1 MLAQQTIERVLQAAL
16 EQGGEFAEIFV
27 EDRHNTT
34 LGLVGG
40 TLEDNLMGLDYGV
53 GIRVIDGLKYAYA
66 FTNDTRE
73 ERLIEVA
80 REAALTLKK
89 SDSSKVLDL
98 RRPSLDE
105 VNPIK
110 VYPRDIHLRD
120 KVALLREA
128 YESAKDYDASIIQA
142 TVSYTDWDQKVLIAN
157 SKGLLVEDRRVRTR
171 FTVRSVASNG
181 VDLQTGTYSP
191 GASLGF
197 EYFDHY
203 DINAIAREA
212 SRMAKVMAF
221 AGYAPSGVMP
231 VVMDNGFGGVLF
243 HEACGHGLEAS
254 FVSKGISVY
263 TGKEGERIA
272 SELVTAIDDGTVPNG
287 WGSLTVDDEG
297 TPTTRNVLIEKG
309 VLKNY
314 MVDHLT
320 GKRLGKPST
329 GACRRESYKFAPT
342 SRMTNT
348 FIDKGE
354 TPFDEIIKQTE
365 RGLYAKSLGGGSV
378 DVVSGE
384 FNFAVMEGD
393 LIENG
398 EITKPVRGAS
408 LIGKGLEVLQNI
420 DMVSSDLTLS
430 EGMCGAASG
439 SIPAGLGQPPLR
451 VKALKVGGRD
461 E

>member
-1 MLAQQTIERVLQAAL
+1 MLEQQTIERVLNAAL
-16 EQGGEFAEIFV
+16 EQGGDFAEIFV

-34 LGLVGG
+34 LKLVGG
-40 TLEDNLMGLDYGV
+40 TLEDNLMGRDYGV
-53 GIRVIDGLKYAYA
+53 GIRVIESLKYAYA

-73 ERLIEVA
+73 ERLIEMA

-89 SDSSKVLDL
+89 SEESKVLNL
-98 RRPSLDE
+98 VRPELE
-105 VNPIK
+105 EINRIK
-110 VYPRDIHLRD
+110 IYPRD
-120 KVALLREA
+120 VALKEKVTHLSDA
-128 YESAKDYDASIIQA
+128 YETAKNFDEAIVQAS
-142 TVSYTDWDQKVLIAN
+142 VSYTDWDQMVQIAN
-157 SKGLLVEDRRVRTR
+157 TEGLFVEDRRVRTR
-171 FTVRSVASNG
+171 FSVSSVASNG
-181 VDLQTGTYSP
+181 TDIQTGTFSP
-191 GASLGF
+191 GASLGY
-197 EYFDHY
+197 EYFDKY
-203 DINAIAREA
+203 DIHAIAKEA
-212 SRMAKVMAF
+212 SRISKVMAF

-254 FVSKGISVY
+254 FVSKGNSVY
-263 TGKEGERIA
+263 AGKEGEMIA
-272 SELVTAIDDGTVPNG
+272 SEVVTAIDDGTIPNG
-287 WGSLTVDDEG
+287 WGSLKVDDEG

-314 MVDHLT
+314 MVDNLT
-320 GKRLGKPST
+320 GKRLGKKST
-329 GACRRESYKFAPT
+329 GACRRESYKYAPT

-354 TPFDEIIKQTE
+354 TPFDEIIKSTE
-365 RGLYAKSLGGGSV
+365 KGLYAKSLGGGSV
-378 DVVSGE
+378 DVVSGD
-384 FNFAVMEGD
+384 FNFAVMEGY

-408 LIGKGLEVLQNI
+408 LIGKGLEVLKNI
-420 DMVSSDLTLS
+420 DVVSSDLTLS

-451 VKALKVGGRD
+451 VKELKVGGRG